1 MPAVTEST
9 TWAGV
14 SGGAVP
20 VRLLRTD
27 GELACGIFHVPTA
40 EVELPGGEAAWGPY
54 DAAELRC
61 GHTFNACALAL
72 HFLSNAMT
80 CPVCRAG
87 TAETMCVHTVPE
99 NVRQMFAAM
108 QPEAEA
114 QVSGV
119 SLDFDRD
126 DIAAEVRLH
135 VVRVNKPRWEGAG
148 RPLRLI
154 TPLRPSE
161 ATGRAEHMQVHGTH
175 RSFQRHFGGLVNS
188 AGPDA
193 ALLLAIHHP
202 LLQVPLRSALVG
214 VHAFTAGMHIEVD
227 DDIAIAYTETVD
239 GLTRLIVEV
248 HTDHLIDVIVHS
260 VLQQIVE
267 GQ

>member
-1 MPAVTEST
+1 MPAVSESAM
-9 TWAGV
+9 WAGV

-40 EVELPGGEAAWGPY
+40 EVELAGGEAAWGPY
-54 DAAELRC
+54 DAAQLCC

-87 TAETMCVHTVPE
+87 TPEAMCLHAVPE
-99 NVRQMFAAM
+99 NVREMFAAM
-108 QPEAEA
+108 QPETA
-114 QVSGV
+114 VSGI
-119 SLDFDRD
+119 SLNFDRD

-135 VVRVNKPRWEGAG
+135 VVRVNAPRREGAG
-148 RPLRLI
+148 RPLRFI
-154 TPLRPSE
+154 TPLRASA
-161 ATGRAEHMQVHGTH
+161 ATGRTAHMHVHSTH
-175 RSFQRHFGGLVNS
+175 RSFQRYFNRLVDS

-193 ALLLAIHHP
+193 ALLVAIHHP
-202 LLQVPLRSALVG
+202 LLDVPLRSALVG
-214 VHAFTAGMHIEVD
+214 VHLLATGLDIEVD
-227 DDIAIAYTETVD
+227 DDIAIAYTESVD
-239 GLTRLIVEV
+239 GLTRLVVEV
-248 HTDHLIDVIVHS
+248 HTDRLIDVIVHS